1 MSNFTIRYMEHLK
14 ETEKARDSYMRF
26 LRLCKTLLT
35 DTGKQFELKDI
46 TPENEFFDDMV
57 QTLKMD
63 KYNLGT
69 ITPQQTDTIVLDML
83 FNAWN
88 DINVAPNVD
97 IEVKF
102 KVYGT
107 GSNRN
112 SKRKGSS

>member
-1 MSNFTIRYMEHLK
+1 MGHLK
-14 ETEKARDSYMRF
+14 ETEKAYDSYMRF
-26 LRLCKTLLT
+26 LRMCKTFLS
-35 DTGKQFELKDI
+35 DTGKPFELTDI
-46 TPENEFFDDMV
+46 TPENEFWDDMI

-88 DINVAPNVD
+88 DICVAPNVT

-102 KVYGT
+102 KVYGS
-107 GSNRN
+107 GNKGN